1 METNR
6 ETVLLQAFNE
16 TIQKWIDFLDDYT
29 LEMLCQKPDDKS
41 WSLGQVYTHITDD
54 TAWFVEQMAAA
65 MQTNANSEKEMHK
78 NARVMLENNAFPDI
92 MIEGPATNTYIKQPE
107 SKDEVIEKLLKI
119 KAEVNNLYASFDLT
133 KSTGKTRHPGLLY
146 FNTLDWLQF
155 AEMHLRHHFRQ
166 KRRIDEKLGWEQNQ

>member
-1 METNR
+1 MENRR
-6 ETVLLQAFNE
+6 ETILLNSFNE

-29 LEMLCQKPDDKS
+29 LEMLVQKPNDNS

-65 MQTNANSEKEMHK
+65 MQTNADSEKEMHEH
-78 NARVMLENNAFPDI
+78 ARIMLQNNSFPDV
-92 MIEGPATNTYIKQPE
+92 MIEGPATGIFIKQPE
-107 SKDEVIEKLLKI
+107 SKQEVRGKLLAI
-119 KAEVNNLYASFDLT
+119 KAEVNKLYASFNPS
-133 KSTGKTRHPGLLY
+133 KAIGKTRHPGLLY

-166 KRRIDEKLGWEQNQ
+166 KNRIDQQLFSK